1 MSINAKTRCN
11 ACHRCLPLP
20 LLQNRCRVHPTKTP
34 GRPQL
39 YRAPPL
45 RSPHC
50 PEPSN
55 QRIQAP
61 RACSVS
67 PIQPASQPSIHPCGV
82 VVASLLL
89 SFSDPPPAC
98 SVHVLIV
105 QWFLDRDRARAM
117 TKRTAFAA
125 DDAIIAAAAAV
136 TSQPGR
142 RFTSY
147 PPARARGGCRLA
159 PAVAA
164 AARQATDDPG
174 AAGSW
179 PELVVPRH
187 ADFDDWMVRKYV
199 PGRRRS
205 RAIRPYT
212 PRLLCLRCVCVVP
225 MLVNRRRR

>member
-1 MSINAKTRCN
+1 MQKTRCN
-11 ACHRCLPLP
+11 AWHRCLP

-67 PIQPASQPSIHPCGV
+67 PIQPASPASHSSVWCGRRLSPPFLLRSAPS
-82 VVASLLL
+82 
-89 SFSDPPPAC
+89 AC

-125 DDAIIAAAAAV
+125 DDAIIAAAAAAV

-147 PPARARGGCRLA
+147 PPPRARGGCRLA
-159 PAVAA
+159 PAA

-174 AAGSW
+174 AAVSW

>member
-1 MSINAKTRCN
+1 MQCMPPYRC
-11 ACHRCLPLP
+11 LP

-55 QRIQAP
+55 QRIEAAP
-61 RACSVS
+61 RVFCLSD
-67 PIQPASQPSIHPCGV
+67 PASHSSVWCGRRLSPPFLLRSAPS
-82 VVASLLL
+82 
-89 SFSDPPPAC
+89 AC

-117 TKRTAFAA
+117 TKHTAFAA

-147 PPARARGGCRLA
+147 PPPRARGGCRLA
-159 PAVAA
+159 PAA
-164 AARQATDDPG
+164 AARQATDDLG
-174 AAGSW
+174 AAVSW

-187 ADFDDWMVRKYV
+187 ADFDDWMVRTYV
-199 PGRRRS
+199 RDRRRS
-205 RAIRPYT
+205 CAIRPYMR
-212 PRLLCLRCVCVVP
+212 RLLCLRCVFVLCRCSSIVIVAD
-225 MLVNRRRR
+225 MT